1 MFRHNT
7 CHHQGALVFLA
18 KITGKIICKTPVYC
32 VLGVAAYHEFLCAN
46 TERKHTRTHDML
58 PHPTQYTSVLQI
70 ILPVILARKTS
81 AP

>member
-7 CHHQGALVFLA
+7 YHRQGALVFLA
-18 KITGKIICKTPVYC
+18 KISGKIICK
-32 VLGVAAYHEFLCAN
+32 
-46 TERKHTRTHDML
+46 
-58 PHPTQYTSVLQI
+58 TQYTSVLQI

>member
-7 CHHQGALVFLA
+7 CHHQGALVFIA
-18 KITGKIICKTPVYC
+18 KITGKIICKARVYC
-32 VLGVAAYHEFLCAN
+32 VLGVAAYHEFLCASVL
-46 TERKHTRTHDML
+46 TQKHT
-58 PHPTQYTSVLQI
+58 PHASTQYTRVLQI